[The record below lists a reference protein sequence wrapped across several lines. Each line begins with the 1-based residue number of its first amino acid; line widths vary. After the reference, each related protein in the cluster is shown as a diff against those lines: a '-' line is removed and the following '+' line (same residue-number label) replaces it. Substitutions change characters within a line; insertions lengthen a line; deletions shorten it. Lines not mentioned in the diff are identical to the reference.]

1 MAFVARRGRISDPN
15 LDGASS
21 PISVAK
27 LTVSHQQRPEGPA
40 FRLVTDSKGSGI
52 QMTDRLFAFLSH
64 RIVVNTFY
72 LLLTRV
78 ATFAAPLLA
87 LWHLLGVLGLDVY
100 GVVAF
105 GVALVALATM
115 LTDFGLTLVAI
126 QKVSVNRDKKRFL
139 GRLMGGVVGVK
150 ILTSVA
156 LSVPIV
162 IYALISTKYAE
173 YRLLLL
179 ILPLSIGLIALQ
191 PSWLFFG
198 LEKSGVFAWIM
209 IGGKS
214 LYLIAIFA
222 LVRSPSDYYFV
233 PIADSIGTLA
243 IVIASYSYIH
253 RFGIRFRIPSPQDLI
268 YVFKRGV
275 GFFMAQVA
283 TAAYQNTAVIILGL
297 FSPPAAV
304 AIFAVAEQFYKA
316 LGQLF
321 SPLSLA
327 LYPYMSREKDF
338 VLFLRI
344 IAGVSVIL
352 VLFLFIE
359 PFAGPFV
366 FGLLKVPKPGEVQ
379 SIMAIL
385 MIGLIFHV
393 INAVSGYPLFTIF
406 DRLDIANSTLIVGAG
421 AFFVLVAIYVAF
433 GVVGPFALAW
443 AIVVAELC
451 ILSARVYFCY
461 RLRLVDKRGRTR

>member
-1 MAFVARRGRISDPN
+1 MAFVARRGRISDPD
-15 LDGASS
+15 LDGASG

-27 LTVSHQQRPEGPA
+27 RAISHQQRPEGQA

-52 QMTDRLFAFLSH
+52 QMTDRLSAFLSH

-72 LLLTRV
+72 LLLMRV

-87 LWHLLGVLGLDVY
+87 LWHLLGVLRLEVY

-150 ILTSVA
+150 LLTSVA

-162 IYALISTKYAE
+162 IYALLSAKYAE
-173 YRLLLL
+173 YRPLLL

-191 PSWLFFG
+191 PAWLFFG
-198 LEKSGVFAWIM
+198 LEKSNVLAWIT

-214 LYLIAIFA
+214 LYLIALFA
-222 LVRSPSDYYFV
+222 LVRSPSDYFLV

-243 IVIASYSYIH
+243 IVIASYTYIH
-253 RFGIRFRIPSPQDLI
+253 RCGIRFRIPSPRDVI
-268 YVFKRGV
+268 YVFKSGV

-283 TAAYQNTAVIILGL
+283 TASYQNTAVIILGL

-338 VLFLRI
+338 GLFLRI
-344 IAGVSVIL
+344 LAGISVVL
-352 VLFLFIE
+352 VLLFFIE

-366 FGLLKVPKPGEVQ
+366 FGLLNVPKPGEVQ

-406 DRLDIANSTLIVGAG
+406 GRLDIANSTLIIGAA
-421 AFFVLVAIYVAF
+421 AFFVLVATYMAL

-451 ILSARVYFCY
+451 ILSARIHFCY
-461 RLRLVDKRGRTR
+461 RLRLVDKSGRTR